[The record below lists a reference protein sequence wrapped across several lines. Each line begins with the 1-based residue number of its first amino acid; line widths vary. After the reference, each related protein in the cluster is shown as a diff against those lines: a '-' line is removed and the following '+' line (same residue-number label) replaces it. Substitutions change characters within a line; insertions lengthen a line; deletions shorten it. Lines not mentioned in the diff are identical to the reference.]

1 MCENVSRCLCL
12 GVDQRDRERVS
23 ENVLDFGFIVLQGW
37 WLRAL
42 RLSGTSRTRWLRAR
56 PYLSPSLFLSVRVEV
71 EGESLPCCGPPRNPS
86 FRSVPL
92 EYQVHPAGN
101 KTEGSLFQRLTQ
113 RGDVGRP
120 AGIDL
125 GSAWLGSERARD
137 SCVRR

>member
-1 MCENVSRCLCL
+1 MSMCENMPRGLCL

-56 PYLSPSLFLSVRVEV
+56 PYLSPPLSLSLSASRSRASPFRVA
-71 EGESLPCCGPPRNPS
+71 
-86 FRSVPL
+86 VPL
-92 EYQVHPAGN
+92 EYQVHPVGN
-101 KTEGSLFQRLTQ
+101 KTEGSLFQRLAQ

-125 GSAWLGSERARD
+125 GSAGLGSERAQD